1 MEEKNHETNQSIAPE
16 LSVTDLINIKSILE
30 VAVKRGAFNA
40 NELSGV
46 GSVYDKLSKFLSM
59 IPSKQSS
66 PESETAQG

>member
-1 MEEKNHETNQSIAPE
+1 MEEKNQETNQSISTE
-16 LSVTDLINIKSILE
+16 LSVTDLVNMKSILE

-59 IPSKQSS
+59 ITTKQTSA
-66 PESETAQG
+66 ENETV